1 MGGSGVA
8 GLNDRSQGHIPVGHP
23 RSPGLDLPSQFHFA
37 LLGFLL
43 EPKEVTPLCEPP
55 LAILH
60 VHPLE
65 PVLALGTDG
74 LPMITE
80 GLATPTPVPQTLTHN
95 IHPELQS
102 QARVRSK
109 PIPVLTLFLRL
120 APGLCRF
127 SSTIGLFLVSS
138 SGAWAV
144 PLRLMGLLPTFQIS
158 LMLSPLH
165 SLLLRFY
172 VPKNSRL
179 SW

>member
-1 MGGSGVA
+1 MA

-23 RSPGLDLPSQFHFA
+23 RSPGPDLPSQFHFA

-43 EPKEVTPLCEPP
+43 EPKEATPLCEPP

-65 PVLALGTDG
+65 PVPALGTDG

-165 SLLLRFY
+165 SVLLWFY